1 MKRILKEK
9 MLRMAVASGLIFS
22 LGSSLAQ
29 AMPSGGEVLQGKAG
43 VSSGGA
49 EVGLSAALPN
59 WASIWAWQSDPSKP
73 TVIRWQSFDI
83 GQNEALTFDK
93 NINSPLVN
101 LVASGRS
108 TEIAG
113 TIEQYAVQPVY
124 IVNPSGI
131 HLGSTA
137 ALKANDLIL
146 STVEASED
154 DWKNLT
160 HIDSAS
166 AKGEIRMDSGAGVE
180 VHGGFKTQSTTLNV
194 ADGVWFTIDPDTNT
208 TSGWSEGSVSGNW
221 PKGTVELAAAQTL
234 NFSGTLNQ
242 ADGRANEKPIEV
254 SLSGRDIKLTGG
266 KLNVWGNAAD
276 AIRLTGTDSITVDG
290 TSLYANGGL
299 TLDSPSI
306 TAKNGAQLT
315 ADGTKTSTSSI
326 QLDETSKADGFTA
339 AGTAASGGTGES
351 AGAGGTGEST
361 ETGETTPAEPEQPV
375 TAAAAAAEDGMPTGG
390 QLLTGGVVITH
401 QDAARTSDTTNLNSG
416 DTVRSTAPTFI
427 NWDSYTL
434 GTGKTLNY
442 DTAGGAI
449 LNRVTGSGV
458 TELLGRLKVC
468 GSAPVYIVNANGV
481 VLGQGVLIDA
491 NQLVLSGLDVEPTAA
506 LAALKD
512 GGDLTFAAAADKA
525 GTITLDTGA
534 PSAAAGNFDTTRLEP
549 TPAVLATGSLS
560 ILGRTV
566 SVAPDTYLYIEPTK
580 TLEGTDPAWT
590 QGHLQLVAADSVTL
604 GSEGG
609 TLGLK
614 SFAATAANT
623 LTNAG
628 YLFNA
633 GFYGGEAHIT
643 AAGGA
648 VTQRHSA
655 GKRATGSIYAYD
667 DSDITIKGT
676 EKIVFD
682 GVSQGFSDGSH
693 IRADGKITFD
703 APVIQIK
710 LPTEIAGKEI
720 GGLDAGKTSIAAGS
734 DIGGTYYKE
743 AVISTAEKEAA
754 EKAAAEQAA
763 REAAEK
769 AAAEQAAKEA
779 AEKAAA
785 EQAAKEEKQQA
796 ETVYDG
802 QKAQIA
808 SWMKEEPQSRQT
820 TPDRSA
826 ARDEMAGDSNDEAVT
841 FAN

>member
-1 MKRILKEK
+1 MKRILKKK

-49 EVGLSAALPN
+49 EVGLSSTLPN
-59 WASIWAWQSDPSKP
+59 WASIWAWQDEPSKP

-208 TSGWSEGSVSGNW
+208 TSGWSEGSVSENW

-326 QLDETSKADGFTA
+326 QLDETSKADGFTVT
-339 AGTAASGGTGES
+339 GTAASGGTGES
-351 AGAGGTGEST
+351 T
-361 ETGETTPAEPEQPV
+361 ETGGTTPAEPEQSV

-763 REAAEK
+763 
-769 AAAEQAAKEA
+769 
-779 AEKAAA
+779 
-785 EQAAKEEKQQA
+785 KEEKQQA

-820 TPDRSA
+820 THDRSA